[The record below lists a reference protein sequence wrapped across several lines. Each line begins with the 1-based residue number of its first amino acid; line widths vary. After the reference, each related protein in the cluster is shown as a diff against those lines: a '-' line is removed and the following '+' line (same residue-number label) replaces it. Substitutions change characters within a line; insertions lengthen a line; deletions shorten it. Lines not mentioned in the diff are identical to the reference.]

1 MNTSSEEN
9 NNQDSSSSEEKT
21 ISETSFK
28 FDDLQKII
36 INKNLILFLAKDCS
50 YASLTPIIP
59 TNRIDFLFKL
69 YQLPFSKEEMIS
81 KIKNYIDKQEAK
93 IDKIYTINDIRVHKS
108 HGNITII
115 DEQFNNNCIN
125 LSKQSNNALQ
135 IIADKIALNLF
146 NTKNI
151 KYKYEKASE
160 QDKMIYAM
168 AYLKLDEYIKSDLFE
183 TEKSSRNDV
192 NRKIIIKYLPKKISK
207 EILNNIE
214 HLMNMEDKKKLMK
227 KERYEKYLSEA
238 GFDHKL
244 LNKKRNLTV
253 EELSKRLPYY
263 NMLKN
268 NKKKTRNE
276 KYKNNNFINK
286 RPNKNN
292 KIILDEEDEDFFV
305 NTEGTPLNEILL
317 GDPIIVNNHLRDFKY
332 TPLKLFEMIRD
343 SEKYRG
349 IDFKIDYSRINDK
362 NYSVNFQA
370 VIISQ
375 KLGIKVEGFG
385 NAKEEAGNKC
395 ALNLLAVLFKNIF
408 KTYYQVHDYFE
419 NKNGR
424 YLDII
429 LKTDDDDNNND
440 KEELNVNNNPINN
453 NIRERKF
460 INNQN
465 NNKKFNKNKNNK
477 INIIN
482 KKIDIDVPRSK
493 FENWINYSIN
503 KNKIKEDSDYKL
515 SKDSNDDDFPE
526 NFNKSSY
533 SINYNESESQQN
545 LIEDNKKSNKS
556 SSENQENFPK
566 FNFDQIIS
574 SMNNTSS
581 SDINIINNLDKY
593 NLSNSSGTREIE
605 ELMKNSELSF
615 SESNYSISNGTKK
628 KLG

>member
-135 IIADKIALNLF
+135 IISDKIALNLF

-151 KYKYEKASE
+151 KYKYEKDSE
-160 QDKMIYAM
+160 QEKMTYVV
-168 AYLKLDEYIKSDLFE
+168 AYFNSDECIKSDLFE

-227 KERYEKYLSEA
+227 KERYEMYLSEA

-276 KYKNNNFINK
+276 KCKNNNFINK

-440 KEELNVNNNPINN
+440 KEELNDNYNHINN
-453 NIRERKF
+453 NIRERKL

-482 KKIDIDVPRSK
+482 KKIDVDVPRSK

-605 ELMKNSELSF
+605 ELMKNSELCF

>member
-1 MNTSSEEN
+1 
-9 NNQDSSSSEEKT
+9 
-21 ISETSFK
+21 
-28 FDDLQKII
+28 
-36 INKNLILFLAKDCS
+36 
-50 YASLTPIIP
+50 
-59 TNRIDFLFKL
+59 
-69 YQLPFSKEEMIS
+69 
-81 KIKNYIDKQEAK
+81 
-93 IDKIYTINDIRVHKS
+93 
-108 HGNITII
+108 
-115 DEQFNNNCIN
+115 
-125 LSKQSNNALQ
+125 
-135 IIADKIALNLF
+135 
-146 NTKNI
+146 
-151 KYKYEKASE
+151 
-160 QDKMIYAM
+160 
-168 AYLKLDEYIKSDLFE
+168 
-183 TEKSSRNDV
+183 
-192 NRKIIIKYLPKKISK
+192 
-207 EILNNIE
+207 
-214 HLMNMEDKKKLMK
+214 
-227 KERYEKYLSEA
+227 
-238 GFDHKL
+238 
-244 LNKKRNLTV
+244 
-253 EELSKRLPYY
+253 
-263 NMLKN
+263 MLKN
-268 NKKKTRNE
+268 NKKKTRNV

-286 RPNKNN
+286 RPDKNN

-429 LKTDDDDNNND
+429 LKTDDDNNND

-453 NIRERKF
+453 NIKERKF

-493 FENWINYSIN
+493 FENWINYNIN

-581 SDINIINNLDKY
+581 SDINIINEKFRIMLF
-593 NLSNSSGTREIE
+593 RE
-605 ELMKNSELSF
+605 
-615 SESNYSISNGTKK
+615 
-628 KLG
+628 

>member
-151 KYKYEKASE
+151 KYKYEKDSE

-168 AYLKLDEYIKSDLFE
+168 AYLKLDECIKSDLFE

-268 NKKKTRNE
+268 NKKKTRNV

-429 LKTDDDDNNND
+429 LKTDDDNNND

-482 KKIDIDVPRSK
+482 KKIDVDVPRSK

-503 KNKIKEDSDYKL
+503 KNKIKEDYDYKL

-605 ELMKNSELSF
+605 ELMKNSELCF

>member
-36 INKNLILFLAKDCS
+36 INKNLILFFAKDCS

-151 KYKYEKASE
+151 KYRYEKDSE

-168 AYLKLDEYIKSDLFE
+168 AYLKLDECIKSDLFE

-227 KERYEKYLSEA
+227 KERYEMYLSEA

-268 NKKKTRNE
+268 NKKKTRNV

-349 IDFKIDYSRINDK
+349 IDFKIDYSRMNDK

-482 KKIDIDVPRSK
+482 KKIDVDVPRSK
-493 FENWINYSIN
+493 FENWINYNIN

-605 ELMKNSELSF
+605 ELMKNSELCF

-628 KLG
+628 KLS

>member
-36 INKNLILFLAKDCS
+36 INKNLILFFAKDCS

-135 IIADKIALNLF
+135 IISDKIALNLF

-151 KYKYEKASE
+151 KYRYEKDSE

-168 AYLKLDEYIKSDLFE
+168 AYLKLDECIKSDLFE

-268 NKKKTRNE
+268 NKKKTRNV

-286 RPNKNN
+286 RPDKNN

-429 LKTDDDDNNND
+429 LKTDDDNNND
-440 KEELNVNNNPINN
+440 KEELNDNYNHINN
-453 NIRERKF
+453 NIRERKV

-482 KKIDIDVPRSK
+482 KKIDVDVPRSK

-605 ELMKNSELSF
+605 ELMKNSELCF

>member
-36 INKNLILFLAKDCS
+36 INKNLILFFAKDCS

-151 KYKYEKASE
+151 KYRYEKDSE

-168 AYLKLDEYIKSDLFE
+168 AYLKLDECIKSDLFE

-227 KERYEKYLSEA
+227 KERYEMYLSEA

-253 EELSKRLPYY
+253 
-263 NMLKN
+263 
-268 NKKKTRNE
+268 
-276 KYKNNNFINK
+276 
-286 RPNKNN
+286 
-292 KIILDEEDEDFFV
+292 
-305 NTEGTPLNEILL
+305 
-317 GDPIIVNNHLRDFKY
+317 
-332 TPLKLFEMIRD
+332 
-343 SEKYRG
+343 
-349 IDFKIDYSRINDK
+349 
-362 NYSVNFQA
+362 
-370 VIISQ
+370 
-375 KLGIKVEGFG
+375 
-385 NAKEEAGNKC
+385 
-395 ALNLLAVLFKNIF
+395 
-408 KTYYQVHDYFE
+408 
-419 NKNGR
+419 
-424 YLDII
+424 
-429 LKTDDDDNNND
+429 
-440 KEELNVNNNPINN
+440 
-453 NIRERKF
+453 
-460 INNQN
+460 
-465 NNKKFNKNKNNK
+465 
-477 INIIN
+477 
-482 KKIDIDVPRSK
+482 
-493 FENWINYSIN
+493 
-503 KNKIKEDSDYKL
+503 
-515 SKDSNDDDFPE
+515 
-526 NFNKSSY
+526 
-533 SINYNESESQQN
+533 
-545 LIEDNKKSNKS
+545 
-556 SSENQENFPK
+556 
-566 FNFDQIIS
+566 
-574 SMNNTSS
+574 
-581 SDINIINNLDKY
+581 
-593 NLSNSSGTREIE
+593 
-605 ELMKNSELSF
+605 
-615 SESNYSISNGTKK
+615 
-628 KLG
+628 

>member
-151 KYKYEKASE
+151 KYRYEKDSE

-168 AYLKLDEYIKSDLFE
+168 AYLKLDECIKSDLFE

-227 KERYEKYLSEA
+227 KERYEMYLSEA

-268 NKKKTRNE
+268 NKKKTRNV

-429 LKTDDDDNNND
+429 LKTDDDNNND

-453 NIRERKF
+453 NIKERKF

-482 KKIDIDVPRSK
+482 KKIDVDVPRSK

-515 SKDSNDDDFPE
+515 SKDSKDDDFPE

-605 ELMKNSELSF
+605 ELMKNSELCF

>member
-135 IIADKIALNLF
+135 IISDKIALNLF

-151 KYKYEKASE
+151 KYRYEKDSE

-168 AYLKLDEYIKSDLFE
+168 AYLKLDECIKSDLFE

-214 HLMNMEDKKKLMK
+214 QLMNIEDKKKLMK
-227 KERYEKYLSEA
+227 KERYEMYLSEA

-276 KYKNNNFINK
+276 KCENNNFINK

-429 LKTDDDDNNND
+429 LKTDDDNNND

-453 NIRERKF
+453 NIKERKF

-482 KKIDIDVPRSK
+482 KKIDVDVPRSK
-493 FENWINYSIN
+493 FENWINYNIN
-503 KNKIKEDSDYKL
+503 KNKIKEDSNYKL
-515 SKDSNDDDFPE
+515 SKDSKDDDFNE
-526 NFNKSSY
+526 NFNKSSC

-605 ELMKNSELSF
+605 ELMKNSELCF

>member
-160 QDKMIYAM
+160 QDKMIYVM
-168 AYLKLDEYIKSDLFE
+168 AYLKLDECIKSDLFE

-227 KERYEKYLSEA
+227 KERYEMYLSQA

-268 NKKKTRNE
+268 NKKKTRNV

-453 NIRERKF
+453 NIKERKF

-545 LIEDNKKSNKS
+545 LIE
-556 SSENQENFPK
+556 EQ
-566 FNFDQIIS
+566 
-574 SMNNTSS
+574 
-581 SDINIINNLDKY
+581 
-593 NLSNSSGTREIE
+593 
-605 ELMKNSELSF
+605 
-615 SESNYSISNGTKK
+615 
-628 KLG
+628 

>member
-115 DEQFNNNCIN
+115 DEQFNNNCVN

-151 KYKYEKASE
+151 KYRYEKDSE

-168 AYLKLDEYIKSDLFE
+168 AYLKLDECIKSDLFE

-227 KERYEKYLSEA
+227 KERYEMYLSEA

-268 NKKKTRNE
+268 NKKKTRNV

-429 LKTDDDDNNND
+429 LKTDDDNNND

-482 KKIDIDVPRSK
+482 KKIDVDVPRSK
-493 FENWINYSIN
+493 FENWINYNIN
-503 KNKIKEDSDYKL
+503 KNKIKEDSNYKL

-605 ELMKNSELSF
+605 ELMKNSELCF

>member
-135 IIADKIALNLF
+135 IISDKIALNLF

-168 AYLKLDEYIKSDLFE
+168 AYLKSDECIKSDLFE

-227 KERYEKYLSEA
+227 KERYEMYLSEA

-276 KYKNNNFINK
+276 KCKNNNFINK

-482 KKIDIDVPRSK
+482 KKIDVDVPRSK
-493 FENWINYSIN
+493 FENWINYNIN

-605 ELMKNSELSF
+605 ELMKNSELCF

>member
-135 IIADKIALNLF
+135 IISDKIALNLF

-151 KYKYEKASE
+151 KYRYEKDSE

-168 AYLKLDEYIKSDLFE
+168 AYLKLDECIKSDLFE

-227 KERYEKYLSEA
+227 KERYEMYLSEA

-268 NKKKTRNE
+268 NKKKTRNV

-429 LKTDDDDNNND
+429 LKTDDDNNND

-453 NIRERKF
+453 NIKERKF

-605 ELMKNSELSF
+605 ELMKNSELCF